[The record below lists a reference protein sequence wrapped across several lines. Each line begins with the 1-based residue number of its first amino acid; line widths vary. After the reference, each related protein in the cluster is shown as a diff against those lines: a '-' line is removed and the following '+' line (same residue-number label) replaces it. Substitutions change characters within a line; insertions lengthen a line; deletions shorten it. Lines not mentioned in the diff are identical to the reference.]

1 MSRPTFDLIVVGLGA
16 MGAATLHQAA
26 RRGARVL
33 GLDARCPP
41 HDQGSSHG
49 ESRITREAIGEGLE
63 YSPLA
68 IRSQA
73 LWRAMEAETGQ
84 VLMRTVG
91 ALMIGAPGPGA
102 ALHGNPDFVGRT
114 IDAAKAFGIAHEVL
128 GAADIRARYP
138 QFAVA
143 ESERAYFEPGAGIL
157 YPERGIA
164 AQLALAG
171 RHGASIRPGEAVRAL
186 EPIDGGVRVVSETE
200 TYEAAHAVVS
210 AGAWTANLLGGPW
223 ARALTLH
230 RQTLHWFEPDDPAAF
245 APGRFPVFIWT
256 HGSGEGDWFYGV
268 PRDPDLGGVKIG
280 SEQFAVAIARP
291 EDLDRTATQDEGL
304 AAHARHARGRLA
316 GLPPHWL
323 RSAVCVYTDAPQSRF
338 LIGPDPARENVTVI
352 SACSGHG
359 FKHSPA
365 IGEAVANWVLDSAAP
380 QVLAPFSPGRLAS

>member
-1 MSRPTFDLIVVGLGA
+1 

-33 GLDARCPP
+33 GLDARHPP

-84 VLMRTVG
+84 ALMRTVG

-114 IDAAKAFGIAHEVL
+114 IEAAQAFGIAHEVL
-128 GAADIRARYP
+128 AAAEIRARHP
-138 QFAVA
+138 QFAVG
-143 ESERAYFEPGAGIL
+143 ENERGYFEPGAGIL
-157 YPERGIA
+157 YPERCIA
-164 AQLALAG
+164 AQLTLA
-171 RHGASIRPGEAVRAL
+171 RQHGATIRPGEAVRAV
-186 EPIDGGVRVVSETE
+186 EPIAGGVRVVSGAETF
-200 TYEAAHAVVS
+200 EAGRAVMC
-210 AGAWTANLLGGPW
+210 AGAWTGALLGGPW

-256 HGSGEGDWFYGV
+256 HGGGEGDWFYGF
-268 PRDPDLGGVKIG
+268 PRDPELGGVKIG
-280 SEQFAVAIARP
+280 SEQFAVATARP
-291 EDLDRTATQDEGL
+291 EDLDRTVTHDEAL

-316 GLPPHWL
+316 GLPPRWL

-338 LIGPDPARENVTVI
+338 IIGPDPTRENVIVI

-359 FKHSPA
+359 FKHSAA
-365 IGEAVANWVLDSAAP
+365 IGEAVAGWVLDGAAP
-380 QVLAPFSPGRLAS
+380 RVLAPFSPERLAC